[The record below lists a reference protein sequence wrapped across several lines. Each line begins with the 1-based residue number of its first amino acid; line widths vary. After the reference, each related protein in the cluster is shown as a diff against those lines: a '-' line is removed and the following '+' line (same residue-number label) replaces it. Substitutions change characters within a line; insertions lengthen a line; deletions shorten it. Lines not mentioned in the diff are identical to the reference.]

1 MNFHS
6 IKLSGDWWLVTVE
19 CLLKHNVQ
27 FVTHMQQ
34 QNIHCQEEEKLFDQ
48 ICRREGWSDEC
59 FLDVSSQI
67 LPLSS
72 PETPTDL
79 AFTFCDLPLTSQ
91 DHTRLWKD
99 LELYVGTG
107 WLGIDIPDQ
116 PYS

>member
-1 MNFHS
+1 
-6 IKLSGDWWLVTVE
+6 
-19 CLLKHNVQ
+19 
-27 FVTHMQQ
+27 MQQ
-34 QNIHCQEEEKLFDQ
+34 QNKHCQEEEKLFDQ
-48 ICRREGWSDEC
+48 ICRGEGWSDEC
-59 FLDVSSQI
+59 FIGVSSQI

-72 PETPTDL
+72 PEIPTDL

>member
-1 MNFHS
+1 
-6 IKLSGDWWLVTVE
+6 
-19 CLLKHNVQ
+19 
-27 FVTHMQQ
+27 MQQ
-34 QNIHCQEEEKLFDQ
+34 QNKHCQEEEKLFDQ

-72 PETPTDL
+72 QELPL

-107 WLGIDIPDQ
+107 WLGIDTNTIDQ